1 MKALLV
7 LEDGKSFSGDALS
20 AGESVGEIAVQT
32 PVVGYQEM
40 LTDPANAGKMLVLTY
55 PLIGNYGVAA
65 KFNESTTVWPSGLV
79 IKEKSRMY
87 SNWQAKES
95 LDDFLQR
102 GRIVTIAGVDTRTLA
117 VHVRQKGEMGA
128 IVSTRCA
135 DTSELLNKIKA
146 HRNLKRESLLPKIS
160 VQRIERLSKR
170 KARHH
175 IAILDIGITRSII
188 AQLER
193 LGCAITL
200 LPHTTSPR
208 DIIKLKPEGLV
219 VSNGPEED
227 VGLGE
232 VEKTVSALIQ
242 KFPILGIS
250 TGHQVLARALGA
262 KVVRMKVGHHGVN
275 HPVLNPASFK
285 GEITAQNHSYV
296 VEIDSINKIK
306 SIKVTGFHLNDRSI
320 EEFESKKLKVLGI
333 QYYPACP
340 GFEEVSPALRRFT
353 QMVAA

>member
-7 LEDGKSFSGDALS
+7 LEDGKSFSGEALT
-20 AGESVGEIAVQT
+20 AGESVGEITVHT

-40 LTDPANAGKMLVLTY
+40 LTDPANAGKMLVLAY
-55 PLIGNYGVAA
+55 PLIGNYGVAP
-65 KFNESTTVWPSGLV
+65 KFNESKAGWPAGLV

-102 GRIVTIAGVDTRTLA
+102 GKIVTLVGVDTRTLA
-117 VHVRQKGEMGA
+117 VHVRQKGEMA
-128 IVSTRCA
+128 AVISTRCT
-135 DTSELLNKIKA
+135 DVGELLNRIKA
-146 HRNLKRESLLPKIS
+146 YRSLKKESLLPNIS
-160 VQRIERLSKR
+160 VKRIERITQKKSR
-170 KARHH
+170 YN
-175 IAILDIGITRSII
+175 IAILDIGITHSVI

-193 LGCAITL
+193 AGCAVTL
-200 LPHTTSPR
+200 LPHTTPPQ
-208 DIIKLKPEGLV
+208 DIIKLKPKGLI
-219 VSNGPEED
+219 VSNGPED
-227 VGLGE
+227 DSGLGD
-232 VEKTVSALIQ
+232 VQKTVSALIQ

-262 KVVRMKVGHHGVN
+262 KVVKMRVGHHGAN

-285 GEITAQNHSYV
+285 GEITAQNHSHV
-296 VEIDSINKIK
+296 VDIDSINKIK
-306 SIKVTGFHLNDRSI
+306 NVKVTGFHLNDRTI

-340 GFEEVSPALRRFT
+340 GFEEVNASLRRF
-353 QMVAA
+353 MRMLSA